1 LKYSK
6 KGLLALNPPQR
17 AAAEQIHG
25 PVLILAGAGTGKTRV
40 ITTRIAGMVF
50 DGIPPEQILA
60 VTFTNK
66 AANEMRERVGTMI
79 DPELAERVTISTFH
93 SLCVRILRTSIER
106 LGYKKTF
113 SIYTQSDQ
121 LGLLRRIIVRKV
133 GKDESLDP
141 KLANSLISQAKNT
154 GKPINDQEDSLINEV
169 YRTYQ
174 RELKQL
180 NAVDFD
186 DLLILAVRGL
196 EENPDIRHEWQR
208 RFRYIMVDEFQDTN
222 HLQMDLLRH
231 LVGPERNIC
240 VVGDDDQSIYGWR
253 GADITNILEFER
265 FFPDPTVIK
274 LEENYRST
282 NSILRLANSL
292 IRHNINRREKTL
304 WSGRGEGEKV
314 RLVSMPDAETEADW
328 VIGEILERH
337 RIGRR
342 PYDDMAILF
351 RMNSQSRVMEEKL
364 RENEIPY
371 KLIGGQSFYER
382 REIKDILAYLTL
394 FLNHED
400 DVSLLRVIATPPR
413 GIGEGTIAMATQF
426 SIDYRMSVYTALN
439 DLEFLGC
446 LTARARKAIDA
457 FTSFINRYADI
468 ATTDSANY
476 AAMTEELIKE
486 IDYDGFLK
494 KNCKTPEEVDSRR
507 KNISELIDGM
517 HSHVEK
523 SRKGLR
529 GYLDSVAL
537 MQEREE
543 EKNNEAE
550 GNGVSLI
557 TMHAAKGLEFP
568 VCHIIGVEEGIL
580 PHSRSIEEGSRD
592 EERRL
597 LYVGITRAKEDLT
610 ITWCYSRKRYG
621 DRMPCQ
627 PSSFFRELSKEELI
641 ETSHETLAAAPAD
654 EDFAADYFARMKEM
668 LSSQ

>member
-1 LKYSK
+1 LNYTK

-40 ITTRIAGMVF
+40 ITTRIAGMVY

-66 AANEMRERVGTMI
+66 AAAEMRERVGTMI
-79 DPELAERVTISTFH
+79 DPEVAERVTISTFH
-93 SLCVRILRTSIER
+93 SLCVRILRTCIER
-106 LGYKKTF
+106 LGYKKSF

-121 LGLLRRIIVRKV
+121 VGLLRRIIVRKI

-141 KLANSLISQAKNT
+141 KLANMLISQAKNT
-154 GKPINDQEDSLINEV
+154 GKPISDMEDSLISEV

-174 RELKQL
+174 RELKLL

-186 DLLILAVRGL
+186 DLIILAVRGL
-196 EENPDIRHEWQR
+196 QENADIRREWQR
-208 RFRYIMVDEFQDTN
+208 RFRYVMVDEFQDTN
-222 HLQMDLLRH
+222 HLQMDLLKS
-231 LVGPERNIC
+231 LVGEEHNIC

-253 GADITNILEFER
+253 GADITNILGFEQ
-265 FFPDPTVIK
+265 FYPNPTVIK

-282 NSILRLANSL
+282 NCILRLANSL
-292 IRHNINRREKTL
+292 IRHNLTRRDKTL
-304 WSGRGEGEKV
+304 WSGMGDGKKV
-314 RLVSMPDAETEADW
+314 RLVAMPDAETEAEW
-328 VIGEILERH
+328 VIGELLDRH

-342 PYDDMAILF
+342 PYDEMAILF

-382 REIKDILAYLTL
+382 REIKDILAYLAL
-394 FLNHED
+394 FLNHDD
-400 DVSLLRVIATPPR
+400 DVSLLRVIAAPPR
-413 GIGEGTIAMATQF
+413 GIGEGTITLATQF
-426 SIDYRMSVYTALN
+426 SIDHQMSVFTALN

-446 LTARARKAIDA
+446 LTTRAQRAIGA
-457 FTSFINRYADI
+457 FTTFIYRYSDI
-468 ATTDSANY
+468 VHTKSANY

-486 IDYDGFLK
+486 ISYAEFLK

-507 KNISELIDGM
+507 KNVSELIDGM
-517 HSHVEK
+517 HSHFEK
-523 SRKGLR
+523 SKRGLR

-537 MQEREE
+537 MQDREDA
-543 EKNNEAE
+543 KNEAE

-610 ITWCYSRKRYG
+610 ITWCRSRKRYG
-621 DRMPCQ
+621 DKMPCQ

-641 ETSHETLAAAPAD
+641 ETDHSTLAAAPVD
-654 EDFAADYFARMKEM
+654 EDYAADYFAKMKEM
-668 LSSQ
+668 LSS

>member
-1 LKYSK
+1 MKYSK

-40 ITTRIAGMVF
+40 ITTRIAGMVY

-66 AANEMRERVGTMI
+66 AANEMRERVGSMI
-79 DPELAERVTISTFH
+79 DPDLAERVTISTFH
-93 SLCVRILRTSIER
+93 SLCVRILRTCIER
-106 LGYKKTF
+106 LGYKKSF

-121 LGLLRRIIVRKV
+121 VGLLRRIIVRKI

-141 KLANSLISQAKNT
+141 KLANMLISQAKNT
-154 GKPINDQEDSLINEV
+154 GKPVSDMEDSLISEV

-174 RELKQL
+174 RELKLL

-186 DLLILAVRGL
+186 DLIILAVRGL
-196 EENPDIRHEWQR
+196 QENADIRREWQR
-208 RFRYIMVDEFQDTN
+208 RFRFIMVDEFQDTN
-222 HLQMDLLRH
+222 HLQMDLLKL
-231 LVGPERNIC
+231 LVGEERNIC

-253 GADITNILEFER
+253 GADITNILGFEQ
-265 FFPDPTVIK
+265 FYPNPTVIK

-282 NSILRLANSL
+282 NCILRLANSL
-292 IRHNINRREKTL
+292 IRHNLTRRDKTL
-304 WSGRGEGEKV
+304 WSGMGEGEKV
-314 RLVSMPDAETEADW
+314 RLVAMPDAETEAEW
-328 VIGEILERH
+328 VIGELLDRH

-351 RMNSQSRVMEEKL
+351 RMNSQSRAMEEKL

-382 REIKDILAYLTL
+382 REIKDILAYLAL

-413 GIGEGTIAMATQF
+413 GIGEGTITLATQF
-426 SIDYRMSVYTALN
+426 SIDHQMSVFTALN
-439 DLEFLGC
+439 DFEFLGS
-446 LTARARKAIDA
+446 LTSRAQKAIEA
-457 FTSFINRYADI
+457 FTAFINRYTDI
-468 ATTDSANY
+468 AHTKSANY
-476 AAMTEELIKE
+476 AAMADELIKE
-486 IDYDGFLK
+486 ISYAEFLK

-507 KNISELIDGM
+507 KNVSELIDGM
-517 HSHVEK
+517 HSHFEK
-523 SRKGLR
+523 SKRGLR

-537 MQEREE
+537 MQDREDA
-543 EKNNEAE
+543 KNEAE

-610 ITWCYSRKRYG
+610 ITWCRSRKRYG
-621 DRMPCQ
+621 DKMPCQ

-641 ETSHETLAAAPAD
+641 ETDHSTLAAAPVD
-654 EDFAADYFARMKEM
+654 EDYAADYFARMKEM
-668 LSSQ
+668 LSS

>member
-1 LKYSK
+1 MNYTK

-40 ITTRIAGMVF
+40 ITTRIAGMVY

-66 AANEMRERVGTMI
+66 AAAEMRERVGTMI
-79 DPELAERVTISTFH
+79 DPEVAERVTISTFH
-93 SLCVRILRTSIER
+93 SLCVRILRTCIER
-106 LGYKKTF
+106 LGYKKSF

-121 LGLLRRIIVRKV
+121 VGLLRRIIVRKI

-141 KLANSLISQAKNT
+141 KLANMLISQAKNT
-154 GKPINDQEDSLINEV
+154 GKPISDMEDSLISEV

-174 RELKQL
+174 RELKLL

-186 DLLILAVRGL
+186 DLIILAVRGL
-196 EENPDIRHEWQR
+196 QENADIRREWQR
-208 RFRYIMVDEFQDTN
+208 RFRYVMVDEFQDTN
-222 HLQMDLLRH
+222 HLQMDLLKS
-231 LVGPERNIC
+231 LVGEEHNIC

-253 GADITNILEFER
+253 GADITNILGFEQ
-265 FFPDPTVIK
+265 FYPNPTVIK

-282 NSILRLANSL
+282 NCILRLANSL
-292 IRHNINRREKTL
+292 IRHNLTRRDKTL
-304 WSGRGEGEKV
+304 WSGMGDGKKV
-314 RLVSMPDAETEADW
+314 RLVAMPDAETEAEW
-328 VIGEILERH
+328 VIGELLDRH

-342 PYDDMAILF
+342 PYDEMAILF

-382 REIKDILAYLTL
+382 REIKDILAYLAL
-394 FLNHED
+394 FLNHDD
-400 DVSLLRVIATPPR
+400 DVSLLRVIAAPPR
-413 GIGEGTIAMATQF
+413 GIGEGTITLATQF
-426 SIDYRMSVYTALN
+426 SIDHQMSVFTALN

-446 LTARARKAIDA
+446 LTTRAQRAIGA
-457 FTSFINRYADI
+457 FTTFIYRYSDI
-468 ATTDSANY
+468 VHTKSANY

-486 IDYDGFLK
+486 ISYAEFLK

-507 KNISELIDGM
+507 KNVSELIDGM
-517 HSHVEK
+517 HSHFEK
-523 SRKGLR
+523 SKRGLR

-537 MQEREE
+537 MQDREDA
-543 EKNNEAE
+543 KNEAE

-610 ITWCYSRKRYG
+610 ITWCRSRKRYG
-621 DRMPCQ
+621 DKMPCQ

-641 ETSHETLAAAPAD
+641 ETDHSTLAAAPVD
-654 EDFAADYFARMKEM
+654 EDYAADYFAKMKEM
-668 LSSQ
+668 LSS

>member
-1 LKYSK
+1 MNYTK
-6 KGLLALNPPQR
+6 KGLLALTPPQR

-40 ITTRIAGMVF
+40 ITTRIAGMVY

-66 AANEMRERVGTMI
+66 AAAEMRERVGTMI
-79 DPELAERVTISTFH
+79 DPEVAERVTISTFH
-93 SLCVRILRTSIER
+93 SLCVRILRTCIER
-106 LGYKKTF
+106 LGYKKSF

-121 LGLLRRIIVRKV
+121 VGLLRRIIVRKI

-141 KLANSLISQAKNT
+141 KLANMLISQAKNT
-154 GKPINDQEDSLINEV
+154 GKPISDMEDSLISEV

-174 RELKQL
+174 RELKLL

-186 DLLILAVRGL
+186 DLIILAVRGL
-196 EENPDIRHEWQR
+196 QENADIRREWQR
-208 RFRYIMVDEFQDTN
+208 RFRYVMVDEFQDTN
-222 HLQMDLLRH
+222 HLQMDLLKS
-231 LVGPERNIC
+231 LVGEEHNIC

-253 GADITNILEFER
+253 GADITNILGFEQ
-265 FFPDPTVIK
+265 FYPNPTVIK

-282 NSILRLANSL
+282 NCILRLANSL
-292 IRHNINRREKTL
+292 IRHNLTRRDKTL
-304 WSGRGEGEKV
+304 WSGMGDGEKV
-314 RLVSMPDAETEADW
+314 RLVAMPDAETEAEW
-328 VIGEILERH
+328 VIGELLDRH

-342 PYDDMAILF
+342 PYDEMAILF

-382 REIKDILAYLTL
+382 REIKDILAYLAL
-394 FLNHED
+394 FLNHDD
-400 DVSLLRVIATPPR
+400 DVSLLRVIAAPPR
-413 GIGEGTIAMATQF
+413 GIGEGTITLATQF
-426 SIDYRMSVYTALN
+426 SIDHQMSVFTALN

-446 LTARARKAIDA
+446 LTTRAQRAIGA
-457 FTSFINRYADI
+457 FTTFIYRYSDI
-468 ATTDSANY
+468 VHTKSANY

-486 IDYDGFLK
+486 ISYAEFLK

-507 KNISELIDGM
+507 KNVSELIDGM
-517 HSHVEK
+517 HSHFEK
-523 SRKGLR
+523 SKRGLR

-537 MQEREE
+537 MQDREDA
-543 EKNNEAE
+543 KNEAE

-610 ITWCYSRKRYG
+610 ITWCRSRKRYG
-621 DRMPCQ
+621 DKMPCQ

-641 ETSHETLAAAPAD
+641 ETDHSTLAAAPVD
-654 EDFAADYFARMKEM
+654 EDYAADYFAKMKEM
-668 LSSQ
+668 LSS

>member
-1 LKYSK
+1 MKYSK

-40 ITTRIAGMVF
+40 ITTRIAGMVY

-66 AANEMRERVGTMI
+66 AANEMRERVGSMI
-79 DPELAERVTISTFH
+79 DPDLAERVTISTFH
-93 SLCVRILRTSIER
+93 SLCVRILRTCIER
-106 LGYKKTF
+106 LGYKKSF

-121 LGLLRRIIVRKV
+121 VGLLRRIIVRKI

-141 KLANSLISQAKNT
+141 KLANMLISQAKNT
-154 GKPINDQEDSLINEV
+154 GKPVSDMEDSLISEV
-169 YRTYQ
+169 YRSYQ
-174 RELKQL
+174 RELKLL

-186 DLLILAVRGL
+186 DLIILAVRGL
-196 EENPDIRHEWQR
+196 QENADIRREWQR
-208 RFRYIMVDEFQDTN
+208 RFRFIMVDEFQDTN
-222 HLQMDLLRH
+222 HLQMDLLKL
-231 LVGPERNIC
+231 LVGEERNIC

-253 GADITNILEFER
+253 GADITNILGFEQ
-265 FFPDPTVIK
+265 FYPNPTVIK

-282 NSILRLANSL
+282 NCILRLANSL
-292 IRHNINRREKTL
+292 IRHNLTRRDKTL
-304 WSGRGEGEKV
+304 WSGMGEGEKV
-314 RLVSMPDAETEADW
+314 RLVAMPDAETEAEW
-328 VIGEILERH
+328 VIGELLDRH

-351 RMNSQSRVMEEKL
+351 RMNSQSRAMEEKL

-382 REIKDILAYLTL
+382 REIKDILAYLAL

-413 GIGEGTIAMATQF
+413 GIGEGTITLATQF
-426 SIDYRMSVYTALN
+426 SIDHQMSVFTALN
-439 DLEFLGC
+439 DFEFLGS
-446 LTARARKAIDA
+446 LTSRAQKAIEA
-457 FTSFINRYADI
+457 FTAFINRYTDI
-468 ATTDSANY
+468 AHTKSANY

-486 IDYDGFLK
+486 ISYAEFLK

-507 KNISELIDGM
+507 KNVSELIDGM
-517 HSHVEK
+517 HSHFEK
-523 SRKGLR
+523 SKRGLR

-537 MQEREE
+537 MQDREDA
-543 EKNNEAE
+543 KNEAE

-610 ITWCYSRKRYG
+610 ITWCRSRKRYG
-621 DRMPCQ
+621 DKMPCQ

-641 ETSHETLAAAPAD
+641 ETDHSTLAAAPVD
-654 EDFAADYFARMKEM
+654 EDYAADYFARMKEM
-668 LSSQ
+668 LSS

>member
-1 LKYSK
+1 MKYSK

-40 ITTRIAGMVF
+40 ITTRIAGMVY

-66 AANEMRERVGTMI
+66 AANEMRERVGSMI
-79 DPELAERVTISTFH
+79 DPDLAERVTISTFH
-93 SLCVRILRTSIER
+93 SLCVRILRTCIER
-106 LGYKKTF
+106 LGYKKSF

-121 LGLLRRIIVRKV
+121 VGLLRRIIVRKI

-141 KLANSLISQAKNT
+141 KLANMLISQAKNT
-154 GKPINDQEDSLINEV
+154 GKPVSDMEDSLISEV

-174 RELKQL
+174 RELKLL

-186 DLLILAVRGL
+186 DLIILAVRGL
-196 EENPDIRHEWQR
+196 QENADIRREWQR
-208 RFRYIMVDEFQDTN
+208 RFRFIMVDEFQDTN
-222 HLQMDLLRH
+222 HLQMDLLKL
-231 LVGPERNIC
+231 LVGEERNIC

-253 GADITNILEFER
+253 GADITNILGFEQ
-265 FFPDPTVIK
+265 FYPNPTVIK

-282 NSILRLANSL
+282 NCILRLANSL
-292 IRHNINRREKTL
+292 IRHNLTRRDKTL
-304 WSGRGEGEKV
+304 WSGMGEGEKV
-314 RLVSMPDAETEADW
+314 RLVAMPDAETEAEW
-328 VIGEILERH
+328 VIGELLDRH

-382 REIKDILAYLTL
+382 REIKDILAYLAL
-394 FLNHED
+394 FLNHDD

-413 GIGEGTIAMATQF
+413 GIGEGTITLATQF
-426 SIDYRMSVYTALN
+426 SIDHQMSVFTALN
-439 DLEFLGC
+439 DFEFLGS
-446 LTARARKAIDA
+446 LTSRAQKAIEA
-457 FTSFINRYADI
+457 FTAFINRYTDI
-468 ATTDSANY
+468 VHTKSANY
-476 AAMTEELIKE
+476 AAMADELIKE
-486 IDYDGFLK
+486 ISYAEFLK

-507 KNISELIDGM
+507 KNVSELIDGM
-517 HSHVEK
+517 HSHFEK
-523 SRKGLR
+523 SKRGLR

-537 MQEREE
+537 MQDREDA
-543 EKNNEAE
+543 KNEAE

-610 ITWCYSRKRYG
+610 ITWCRSRKRYG
-621 DRMPCQ
+621 DKMPCQ

-641 ETSHETLAAAPAD
+641 ETDHSTLAAAPVD
-654 EDFAADYFARMKEM
+654 EDYAADYFARMKEM
-668 LSSQ
+668 LSS

>member
-1 LKYSK
+1 MNYSK
-6 KGLLALNPPQR
+6 KGLLALNQPQR

-40 ITTRIAGMVF
+40 ITTRIAGMVY

-66 AANEMRERVGTMI
+66 AAAEMRERVGTMI
-79 DPELAERVTISTFH
+79 DPEVAERVTISTFH
-93 SLCVRILRTSIER
+93 SLCVRILRTCIER
-106 LGYKKTF
+106 LGYKKSF

-121 LGLLRRIIVRKV
+121 VGLLRRIIVRKI

-141 KLANSLISQAKNT
+141 KLANMLISQAKNT
-154 GKPINDQEDSLINEV
+154 GKPISDMEDSLISEV

-174 RELKQL
+174 RELKLL

-186 DLLILAVRGL
+186 DLIILAVRGL
-196 EENPDIRHEWQR
+196 QENADIRREWQR
-208 RFRYIMVDEFQDTN
+208 RFRYVMVDEFQDTN
-222 HLQMDLLRH
+222 HLQMDLLKS
-231 LVGPERNIC
+231 LVGEEHNIC

-253 GADITNILEFER
+253 GADITNILGFEQ
-265 FFPDPTVIK
+265 FYPNPTVIK

-282 NSILRLANSL
+282 NCILRLANSL
-292 IRHNINRREKTL
+292 IRHNLTRRDKTL
-304 WSGRGEGEKV
+304 WSGMGDGEKV
-314 RLVSMPDAETEADW
+314 RLVAMPDAETEAEW
-328 VIGEILERH
+328 VIGELLDRH

-342 PYDDMAILF
+342 PYDEMAILF

-382 REIKDILAYLTL
+382 REIKDILAYLAL
-394 FLNHED
+394 FLNHDD
-400 DVSLLRVIATPPR
+400 DVSLLRVIAAPPR
-413 GIGEGTIAMATQF
+413 GIGEGTITLATQF
-426 SIDYRMSVYTALN
+426 SIDHQMSVFTALN

-446 LTARARKAIDA
+446 LTTRAQRAIGA
-457 FTSFINRYADI
+457 FTTFIYRYSDI
-468 ATTDSANY
+468 VHTKSANY

-486 IDYDGFLK
+486 ISYAEFLK

-507 KNISELIDGM
+507 KNVSELIDGM
-517 HSHVEK
+517 HSHFEK
-523 SRKGLR
+523 SKRGLR

-537 MQEREE
+537 MQDREDA
-543 EKNNEAE
+543 KNEAE

-610 ITWCYSRKRYG
+610 ITWCRSRKRYG
-621 DRMPCQ
+621 DKMPCQ

-641 ETSHETLAAAPAD
+641 ETDHSTLAAAPVD
-654 EDFAADYFARMKEM
+654 DDYAADYFAKMKEM
-668 LSSQ
+668 LSS

>member
-1 LKYSK
+1 MSK
-6 KGLLALNPPQR
+6 KGLLGLNPPQR

-25 PVLILAGAGTGKTRV
+25 PVLILAGAGTGKTRTV
-40 ITTRIAGMVF
+40 TTRIAGMVY
-50 DGIPPEQILA
+50 DDIPPEHILA

-66 AANEMRERVGTMI
+66 AASEMRERVGTMI
-79 DPELAERVTISTFH
+79 AKEKAERLTISTFH

-121 LGLLRRIIVRKV
+121 LGLLRRIIVRKA
-133 GKDESLDP
+133 GKDENLDA
-141 KLANSLISQAKNT
+141 KMANSLISQAKNT
-154 GKPINDQEDSLINEV
+154 GKPPSDREDALINEV
-169 YRTYQ
+169 YAAYQ

-186 DLLILAVRGL
+186 DLLILAVKGL
-196 EENPDIRHEWQR
+196 EENPDLQRDWQR
-208 RFRYIMVDEFQDTN
+208 RFRFIMVDEFQDTN
-222 HLQMDLLRH
+222 HLQMSLLR
-231 LVGPERNIC
+231 LIVGPERNIC

-282 NSILRLANSL
+282 NCILRLANSL
-292 IRHNINRREKTL
+292 IRHNRNRREKTL
-304 WSGRGEGEKV
+304 WSGKGEGQKV
-314 RLVSMPDAETEADW
+314 RLVSMPDAETEAEW
-328 VIGEILERH
+328 VIGELLEKH

-351 RMNSQSRVMEEKL
+351 RMNTQSRVMEEKL

-382 REIKDILAYLTL
+382 REVKDVLAYLAL

-400 DVSLLRVIATPPR
+400 DVSLLRVISTPPR
-413 GIGEGTIAMATQF
+413 GIGEGTIGLATQF
-426 SIDYRMSVYTALN
+426 SIDHQMSVHAALN

-446 LTARARKAIDA
+446 LTARAQKAINA
-457 FTSFINRYADI
+457 FTDFLNRHADV
-468 ATTDSANY
+468 ATTPSANY
-476 AAMTEELIKE
+476 AAMTVELLKE
-486 IDYDGFLK
+486 IDYDTFLR
-494 KNCKTPEEVDSRR
+494 KNCKGEEEFEMRR
-507 KNISELIDGM
+507 RNVAELTDGM
-517 HSHVEK
+517 FAHYEK
-523 SRKGLR
+523 SKKGLR
-529 GYLDSVAL
+529 GFLDSVAL
-537 MQEREE
+537 MQDRED
-543 EKNNEAE
+543 EKKEAE

-568 VCHIIGVEEGIL
+568 VCHIIGLEEGIL

-597 LYVGITRAKEDLT
+597 LYVGIARAMEDLT
-610 ITWCYSRKRYG
+610 LTWCHSRKRYG
-621 DRMPCQ
+621 DKMPCM
-627 PSSFFRELSKEELI
+627 PSSFFKELSREELI
-641 ETSHETLAAAPAD
+641 ESTYATLAAAPAD

-668 LSSQ
+668 LSS

>member
-40 ITTRIAGMVF
+40 ITTRIAGMVY

-66 AANEMRERVGTMI
+66 AANEMRERVGSMI
-79 DPELAERVTISTFH
+79 DPDLAERVTISTFH
-93 SLCVRILRTSIER
+93 SLCVRILRTCIER
-106 LGYKKTF
+106 LGYKKSF

-121 LGLLRRIIVRKV
+121 VGLLRRIIVRKI

-141 KLANSLISQAKNT
+141 KLANMLISQAKNT
-154 GKPINDQEDSLINEV
+154 GKPVSDMEDSLISEV
-169 YRTYQ
+169 YRSYQ
-174 RELKQL
+174 RELKLL

-186 DLLILAVRGL
+186 DLIILAVRGL
-196 EENPDIRHEWQR
+196 QENADIRREWQR
-208 RFRYIMVDEFQDTN
+208 RFRFIMVDEFQDTN
-222 HLQMDLLRH
+222 HLQMDLLKL
-231 LVGPERNIC
+231 LVGEERNIC

-253 GADITNILEFER
+253 GADITNILGFEQ
-265 FFPDPTVIK
+265 FYPNPTVIK

-282 NSILRLANSL
+282 NCILRLANSL
-292 IRHNINRREKTL
+292 IRHNLTRRDKTL
-304 WSGRGEGEKV
+304 WSGMGEGEKV
-314 RLVSMPDAETEADW
+314 RLVAMPDAETEAEW
-328 VIGEILERH
+328 VIGELLDRH

-351 RMNSQSRVMEEKL
+351 RMNSQSRAMEEKL

-382 REIKDILAYLTL
+382 REIKDILAYLAL

-413 GIGEGTIAMATQF
+413 GIGEGTITLATQF
-426 SIDYRMSVYTALN
+426 SIDHQMSVFTALN
-439 DLEFLGC
+439 DFEFLGS
-446 LTARARKAIDA
+446 LTSRAQKAIEA
-457 FTSFINRYADI
+457 FTAFINRYTDI
-468 ATTDSANY
+468 AHTKSANY
-476 AAMTEELIKE
+476 AAMAEELIKE
-486 IDYDGFLK
+486 ISYAEFLK

-507 KNISELIDGM
+507 KNVSELIDGM
-517 HSHVEK
+517 HSHFEK
-523 SRKGLR
+523 SKRGLR

-537 MQEREE
+537 MQDREDA
-543 EKNNEAE
+543 KNEAE

-610 ITWCYSRKRYG
+610 ITWCRSRKRYG
-621 DRMPCQ
+621 DKMPCQ

-641 ETSHETLAAAPAD
+641 ETDHSTLAAAPVD
-654 EDFAADYFARMKEM
+654 EDYAADYFARMKEM
-668 LSSQ
+668 LSS

>member
-1 LKYSK
+1 MNYTK

-40 ITTRIAGMVF
+40 ITTRIAGMVY

-66 AANEMRERVGTMI
+66 AAAEMRERVGTMI
-79 DPELAERVTISTFH
+79 DPEVAERVTISTFH
-93 SLCVRILRTSIER
+93 SLCVRILRTCIER
-106 LGYKKTF
+106 LGYKKSF

-121 LGLLRRIIVRKV
+121 VGLLRRIIVRKI

-141 KLANSLISQAKNT
+141 KLANMLISQAKNT
-154 GKPINDQEDSLINEV
+154 GKPISDMEDSLISEV

-174 RELKQL
+174 RELKLL

-186 DLLILAVRGL
+186 DLIILAVRGL
-196 EENPDIRHEWQR
+196 QENTDISSEWQR
-208 RFRYIMVDEFQDTN
+208 RFRYVMVDEFQDTN
-222 HLQMDLLRH
+222 HLQMDLLKS
-231 LVGPERNIC
+231 LVGEEHNIC

-253 GADITNILEFER
+253 GADITNILGFEQ
-265 FFPDPTVIK
+265 FYPNPTVIK

-282 NSILRLANSL
+282 NCILRLANSL
-292 IRHNINRREKTL
+292 IRHNLTRRDKTL
-304 WSGRGEGEKV
+304 WSGMGDGEKV
-314 RLVSMPDAETEADW
+314 RLVAMPDAETEAEW
-328 VIGEILERH
+328 VIGELLDRH

-342 PYDDMAILF
+342 PYDEMAILF

-382 REIKDILAYLTL
+382 REIKDILAYLAL
-394 FLNHED
+394 FLNHDD
-400 DVSLLRVIATPPR
+400 DVSLLRVIAAPPR
-413 GIGEGTIAMATQF
+413 GIGEGTITLATQF
-426 SIDYRMSVYTALN
+426 SIDHQMSVFTALN

-446 LTARARKAIDA
+446 LTTRAQRAIGA
-457 FTSFINRYADI
+457 FTTFIYRYSDI
-468 ATTDSANY
+468 VHTKSANY

-486 IDYDGFLK
+486 ISYAEFLK

-507 KNISELIDGM
+507 KNVSELIDGM
-517 HSHVEK
+517 HSHFEK
-523 SRKGLR
+523 SKRGLR

-537 MQEREE
+537 MQDREDA
-543 EKNNEAE
+543 KNEAE

-610 ITWCYSRKRYG
+610 ITWCRSRKRYG
-621 DRMPCQ
+621 DKMPCQ

-641 ETSHETLAAAPAD
+641 ETDHSTLAAAPVD
-654 EDFAADYFARMKEM
+654 EDYAADYFAKMKEM
-668 LSSQ
+668 LSS

>member
-1 LKYSK
+1 LNYTK

-40 ITTRIAGMVF
+40 ITTRIAGMVY

-66 AANEMRERVGTMI
+66 AAAEMRERVGTMI
-79 DPELAERVTISTFH
+79 DPEVAERVTISTFH
-93 SLCVRILRTSIER
+93 SLCVRILRTCIER
-106 LGYKKTF
+106 LGYKKSF

-121 LGLLRRIIVRKV
+121 VGLLRRIIVRKI

-141 KLANSLISQAKNT
+141 KLANMLISQAKNT
-154 GKPINDQEDSLINEV
+154 GKPISDMEDSLISEV

-174 RELKQL
+174 RELKLL

-186 DLLILAVRGL
+186 DLIILAVRGL
-196 EENPDIRHEWQR
+196 QENPDIRREWQR
-208 RFRYIMVDEFQDTN
+208 RFRYVMVDEFQDTN
-222 HLQMDLLRH
+222 HLQMDLLKS
-231 LVGPERNIC
+231 LVGEEHNIC

-253 GADITNILEFER
+253 GADITNILGFEQ
-265 FFPDPTVIK
+265 FYPNPTVIK

-282 NSILRLANSL
+282 NCILRLANSL
-292 IRHNINRREKTL
+292 IRHNLTRRDKTL
-304 WSGRGEGEKV
+304 WSGMGDGEKV
-314 RLVSMPDAETEADW
+314 RLVAMPDAETEAEW
-328 VIGEILERH
+328 VIGELLDRH

-382 REIKDILAYLTL
+382 REIKDILAYLAL
-394 FLNHED
+394 FLNHDD
-400 DVSLLRVIATPPR
+400 DVSLLRVIAAPSR
-413 GIGEGTIAMATQF
+413 GIGEGTITLATQF
-426 SIDYRMSVYTALN
+426 SIDHQMSVFTALN

-446 LTARARKAIDA
+446 LTTRAQRAIGA
-457 FTSFINRYADI
+457 FTTFIYRYSDI
-468 ATTDSANY
+468 VHTKSANY

-486 IDYDGFLK
+486 ISYAEFLK

-507 KNISELIDGM
+507 KNVSELIDGM
-517 HSHVEK
+517 HSHFEK
-523 SRKGLR
+523 SKRGLR

-537 MQEREE
+537 MQDREDA
-543 EKNNEAE
+543 KNEAE

-610 ITWCYSRKRYG
+610 ITWCRSRKRYG
-621 DRMPCQ
+621 DKMPCQ

-641 ETSHETLAAAPAD
+641 ETDHSTLAAAPVD
-654 EDFAADYFARMKEM
+654 EDYAADYFAKMKEM
-668 LSSQ
+668 LSS

>member
-1 LKYSK
+1 MKYSK

-40 ITTRIAGMVF
+40 ITTRIAGMVY

-66 AANEMRERVGTMI
+66 AANEMRERVGSMI
-79 DPELAERVTISTFH
+79 DPDLAERVTISTFH
-93 SLCVRILRTSIER
+93 SLCVRILRTCIER
-106 LGYKKTF
+106 LGYKKSF

-121 LGLLRRIIVRKV
+121 VGLLRRIIVRKI

-141 KLANSLISQAKNT
+141 KLANMLISQAKNT
-154 GKPINDQEDSLINEV
+154 GKPVSDMEDSLISEV

-174 RELKQL
+174 RELKLL

-186 DLLILAVRGL
+186 DLIILAVRGL
-196 EENPDIRHEWQR
+196 QENADIRREWQR
-208 RFRYIMVDEFQDTN
+208 RFRFIMVDEFQDTN
-222 HLQMDLLRH
+222 HLQMDLLKL
-231 LVGPERNIC
+231 LVGEERNIC

-253 GADITNILEFER
+253 GADITNILGFEQ
-265 FFPDPTVIK
+265 FYPNPTVIK

-282 NSILRLANSL
+282 NCILRLANSL
-292 IRHNINRREKTL
+292 IRHNLARRDKTL
-304 WSGRGEGEKV
+304 WSGMGEGEKV
-314 RLVSMPDAETEADW
+314 RLVAMPDAETEAEW
-328 VIGEILERH
+328 VIGELLDRH

-382 REIKDILAYLTL
+382 REIKDILAYLAL
-394 FLNHED
+394 FLNHDD

-413 GIGEGTIAMATQF
+413 GIGEGTITLATQF
-426 SIDYRMSVYTALN
+426 SIDHQMSVFTALN
-439 DLEFLGC
+439 DFEFLGS
-446 LTARARKAIDA
+446 LTSRAQKAIEA
-457 FTSFINRYADI
+457 FTAFINRYTDI
-468 ATTDSANY
+468 VHTKSANY
-476 AAMTEELIKE
+476 AAMADELIKE
-486 IDYDGFLK
+486 ISYAEFLK

-507 KNISELIDGM
+507 KNVSELIDGM
-517 HSHVEK
+517 HSHFEK
-523 SRKGLR
+523 SKRGLR

-537 MQEREE
+537 MQDREDA
-543 EKNNEAE
+543 KNEAE

-610 ITWCYSRKRYG
+610 ITWCRSRKRYG
-621 DRMPCQ
+621 DKMPCQ

-641 ETSHETLAAAPAD
+641 ETDHSTLAAAPVD
-654 EDFAADYFARMKEM
+654 EDYAADYFARMKEM
-668 LSSQ
+668 LSS

>member
-1 LKYSK
+1 MNYTK

-40 ITTRIAGMVF
+40 ITTRIAGMVY

-66 AANEMRERVGTMI
+66 AAAEMRERVGTMI
-79 DPELAERVTISTFH
+79 DPEVAERVTISTFH
-93 SLCVRILRTSIER
+93 SLCVRILRTCIER
-106 LGYKKTF
+106 LGYKKSF

-121 LGLLRRIIVRKV
+121 VGLLRRIIVRKI

-141 KLANSLISQAKNT
+141 KLANMLISQAKNT
-154 GKPINDQEDSLINEV
+154 GKPISDMEDSLISEV

-174 RELKQL
+174 RELKLL

-186 DLLILAVRGL
+186 DLIILAVRGL
-196 EENPDIRHEWQR
+196 QENADIRREWQR
-208 RFRYIMVDEFQDTN
+208 RFRYVMVDEFQDTN
-222 HLQMDLLRH
+222 HLQMDLLKS
-231 LVGPERNIC
+231 LVGEERNIC

-253 GADITNILEFER
+253 GADITNILGFEQ
-265 FFPDPTVIK
+265 FYPNPTVIK

-282 NSILRLANSL
+282 NCILRLANSL
-292 IRHNINRREKTL
+292 IRHNLTRRDKTL
-304 WSGRGEGEKV
+304 WSGMGDGEKV
-314 RLVSMPDAETEADW
+314 RLVAMPDAETEAEW
-328 VIGEILERH
+328 VIGELLDRH

-382 REIKDILAYLTL
+382 REIKDILAYLAL
-394 FLNHED
+394 FLNHND
-400 DVSLLRVIATPPR
+400 DVSLLRVIAAPPR
-413 GIGEGTIAMATQF
+413 GIGEGTITLATQF
-426 SIDYRMSVYTALN
+426 SIDHQMSVFTALN

-446 LTARARKAIDA
+446 LTTRAQRAIGA
-457 FTSFINRYADI
+457 FTTFIYRYSDI
-468 ATTDSANY
+468 VHTKSANY

-486 IDYDGFLK
+486 ISYAEFLK

-507 KNISELIDGM
+507 KNVSELIDGM
-517 HSHVEK
+517 HSHFEK
-523 SRKGLR
+523 SKRGLR

-537 MQEREE
+537 MQDREDA
-543 EKNNEAE
+543 KNEAE

-610 ITWCYSRKRYG
+610 ITWCRSRKRYG
-621 DRMPCQ
+621 DKMPCQ

-641 ETSHETLAAAPAD
+641 ETDHSTLAAAPVD
-654 EDFAADYFARMKEM
+654 EDYAADYFAKMKEM
-668 LSSQ
+668 LSS

>member
-1 LKYSK
+1 MKYSK

-40 ITTRIAGMVF
+40 ITTRIAGMVY

-66 AANEMRERVGTMI
+66 AANEMRERVGSMI
-79 DPELAERVTISTFH
+79 DPDLAERVTISTFH
-93 SLCVRILRTSIER
+93 SLCVRILRTCIER
-106 LGYKKTF
+106 LGYKKSF

-121 LGLLRRIIVRKV
+121 VGLLRRIIVRKI

-141 KLANSLISQAKNT
+141 KLANMLISQAKNT
-154 GKPINDQEDSLINEV
+154 GKPVSDMEDSLISEV
-169 YRTYQ
+169 YRSYQ
-174 RELKQL
+174 RELKLL

-186 DLLILAVRGL
+186 DLIILAVRGL
-196 EENPDIRHEWQR
+196 QENADIRREWQR
-208 RFRYIMVDEFQDTN
+208 RFRFIMVDEFQDTN
-222 HLQMDLLRH
+222 HLQMDLLKL
-231 LVGPERNIC
+231 LVGEERNIC

-253 GADITNILEFER
+253 GADITNILGFEQ
-265 FFPDPTVIK
+265 FYPNPTVIK

-282 NSILRLANSL
+282 NCILRLANSL
-292 IRHNINRREKTL
+292 IRHNLTRRDKTL
-304 WSGRGEGEKV
+304 WSGMGEGEKV
-314 RLVSMPDAETEADW
+314 RLVAMPDAETEAEW
-328 VIGEILERH
+328 VIGELLDRH

-351 RMNSQSRVMEEKL
+351 RMNSQSRAMEEKL

-382 REIKDILAYLTL
+382 REIKDILAYLAL

-413 GIGEGTIAMATQF
+413 GIGEGTITLATQF
-426 SIDYRMSVYTALN
+426 SIDHQMSVFTALN
-439 DLEFLGC
+439 DFEFLGS
-446 LTARARKAIDA
+446 LTSRAQKAIEA
-457 FTSFINRYADI
+457 FTAFINRYTDI
-468 ATTDSANY
+468 AHTKSANY
-476 AAMTEELIKE
+476 AAMADELIKE
-486 IDYDGFLK
+486 ISYAEFLK

-507 KNISELIDGM
+507 KNVSELIDGM
-517 HSHVEK
+517 HSHFEK
-523 SRKGLR
+523 SKRGLR

-537 MQEREE
+537 MQDREDA
-543 EKNNEAE
+543 KNEAE

-610 ITWCYSRKRYG
+610 ITWCRSRKRYG
-621 DRMPCQ
+621 DKMPCQ

-641 ETSHETLAAAPAD
+641 ETDHSTLAAAPVD
-654 EDFAADYFARMKEM
+654 EDYAADYFARMKEM
-668 LSSQ
+668 LSS

>member
-1 LKYSK
+1 LNYSR

-40 ITTRIAGMVF
+40 ITTRIAGMVY

-66 AANEMRERVGTMI
+66 AAAEMRERVGTMI
-79 DPELAERVTISTFH
+79 DPEVAERVTISTFH
-93 SLCVRILRTSIER
+93 SLCVRILRTCIER
-106 LGYKKTF
+106 LGYKKSF

-121 LGLLRRIIVRKV
+121 VGLLRRIIVRKI

-141 KLANSLISQAKNT
+141 KLANMLISQAKNT
-154 GKPINDQEDSLINEV
+154 GKPISDMEDSLISEV

-174 RELKQL
+174 RELKLL

-186 DLLILAVRGL
+186 DLIILAVRGL
-196 EENPDIRHEWQR
+196 QENADIRREWQR
-208 RFRYIMVDEFQDTN
+208 RFRYVMVDEFQDTN
-222 HLQMDLLRH
+222 HLQMDLLKS
-231 LVGPERNIC
+231 LVGEEHNIC

-253 GADITNILEFER
+253 GADITNILGFEQ
-265 FFPDPTVIK
+265 FYPNPTVIK

-282 NSILRLANSL
+282 NCILRLANSL
-292 IRHNINRREKTL
+292 IRHNLTRRDKTL
-304 WSGRGEGEKV
+304 WSGMGDGEKV
-314 RLVSMPDAETEADW
+314 RLVAMPDAETEAEW
-328 VIGEILERH
+328 VIGELLDRH

-342 PYDDMAILF
+342 PYDEMAILF

-382 REIKDILAYLTL
+382 REIKDILAYLAL
-394 FLNHED
+394 FLNHDD
-400 DVSLLRVIATPPR
+400 DVSLLRVIAAPPR
-413 GIGEGTIAMATQF
+413 GIGEGTITLATQF
-426 SIDYRMSVYTALN
+426 SIDHQMSVFTALN

-446 LTARARKAIDA
+446 LTTRAQRAIGA
-457 FTSFINRYADI
+457 FTTFIYRYSDI
-468 ATTDSANY
+468 VHTKSANY

-486 IDYDGFLK
+486 ISYAEFLK

-507 KNISELIDGM
+507 KNVSELIDGM
-517 HSHVEK
+517 HSHFEK
-523 SRKGLR
+523 SKRGLR

-537 MQEREE
+537 MQDREDA
-543 EKNNEAE
+543 KNEAE

-610 ITWCYSRKRYG
+610 ITWCRSRKRYG
-621 DRMPCQ
+621 DKMPCQ

-641 ETSHETLAAAPAD
+641 ETDHSTLAAAPVD
-654 EDFAADYFARMKEM
+654 EDYAADYFAKMKEM
-668 LSSQ
+668 LSS